1 MKSLFT
7 KINGDFKFYKARQES
22 STNMHHHDA
31 YEVYYLI
38 EGKRSYSAN
47 NNIYDLESGCVT
59 LTKPNVTHATN
70 GYKYYRMLINFKQ
83 EFLNKYF
90 TKKMQS
96 ALTECFKA
104 DFISSKA
111 IKSRPLIK
119 AIFDNISVDYTEDN
133 LDSIAGNLAIL
144 LIELNKAR
152 LSDISSITNAAPQII
167 KDIILFIGKNLQEIK
182 SISDIANK
190 FYISKYYLS
199 HLFKDHMG
207 ISPIEYVI
215 NLKIA
220 KAADLLRE
228 TNHSIE
234 YIAHYCGFSESAYFC
249 LTFKKHM
256 NTTPSQYRNLFKLD
270 KK

>member
-7 KINGDFKFYKARQES
+7 KVSGDFKYYKARQES
-22 STNMHHHDA
+22 STNMHYHDA

-38 EGKRSYSAN
+38 EGNRTYSAN
-47 NNIYDLESGCVT
+47 NKVYDLEPSCVT
-59 LTKPNVTHATN
+59 LTKPDVTHATN

-90 TKKMQS
+90 TKNMQTV
-96 ALTECFKA
+96 LTECFKA
-104 DFISSKA
+104 DFISAKA

-119 AIFDNISVDYTEDN
+119 ALFDNIDTDYNEDN
-133 LDSIAGNLAIL
+133 LDSVAGNLATL
-144 LIELNKAR
+144 LTELNKAR
-152 LSDISSITNAAPQII
+152 LSDIFSITSTTPKLI
-167 KDIILFIGKNLQEIK
+167 KDVILFIGKNLQEIK
-182 SISDIANK
+182 NISDIANK

-199 HLFKDHMG
+199 HLFKAHMG
-207 ISPIEYVI
+207 ISLIEYVI

-228 TNHSIE
+228 TDHSIE

-256 NTTPSQYRNLFKLD
+256 NATPSQYRNLFKLD
-270 KK
+270 K